1 MKALRLYSLQ
11 RRRERYCIILIWKI
25 IESKAQ
31 NLSDP
36 ILCNFSD
43 RRGRSC
49 VISHVNT
56 GRQGTLAYNNFR
68 WRAIHLFNSLPKS
81 IRDTTNC
88 SVCSFKQ
95 RLDRYLNSIPDLP
108 CTPGYNNSLDGGDC
122 LQRWTLRD
130 DLFIFFFFLNS
141 FSSIFK
147 KIYIFSLGGGG
158 VHHLVNSPPLKK
170 LQLHK
175 IITHAPPPPPPQRP
189 FSSFFFFF
197 LSFLI
202 FFWGGGTTWPTHP
215 LSNIIHNPPPP
226 PQTSIFIFFFFL
238 NSFPSTHPL

>member
-1 MKALRLYSLQ
+1 M
-11 RRRERYCIILIWKI
+11 
-25 IESKAQ
+25 AQ

-56 GRQGTLAYNNFR
+56 GRQGTLAYNSFR
-68 WRAIHLFNSLPKS
+68 WRAIRLFNSLPKS

-95 RLDRYLNSIPDLP
+95 RLDCYLNSIPDLP

-130 DLFIFFFFLNS
+130 DIVA
-141 FSSIFK
+141 
-147 KIYIFSLGGGG
+147 G
-158 VHHLVNSPPLKK
+158 
-170 LQLHK
+170 
-175 IITHAPPPPPPQRP
+175 
-189 FSSFFFFF
+189 
-197 LSFLI
+197 
-202 FFWGGGTTWPTHP
+202 
-215 LSNIIHNPPPP
+215 
-226 PQTSIFIFFFFL
+226 
-238 NSFPSTHPL
+238 

>member
-1 MKALRLYSLQ
+1 MGNRPATSLYSSNSLRLLILNLANEVQTLLLMLTVNYTSGLCTCLISLFKSLVISRLDYASQLWSPHKISQITLIEKVQRSFTKHITGMRDLSYHERLQALRLYSLQ

-56 GRQGTLAYNNFR
+56 GRQGTLAYNSFR
-68 WRAIHLFNSLPKS
+68 WRAIRLFNSLPKS

-130 DLFIFFFFLNS
+130 DLVAS
-141 FSSIFK
+141 
-147 KIYIFSLGGGG
+147 
-158 VHHLVNSPPLKK
+158 
-170 LQLHK
+170 
-175 IITHAPPPPPPQRP
+175 
-189 FSSFFFFF
+189 
-197 LSFLI
+197 
-202 FFWGGGTTWPTHP
+202 
-215 LSNIIHNPPPP
+215 
-226 PQTSIFIFFFFL
+226 
-238 NSFPSTHPL
+238 